1 MKDGYTY
8 NITTKN
14 IIFVTCQKRIALHR
28 IDNDTAQKMMT
39 DIFPFRHQGQC
50 SNLGNWSDFNLP
62 NVRTINYGVEKITC
76 LGPTI
81 WESIPA
87 NTKDLDAIKHL
98 QSDIK
103 EWKPIYIHI

>member
-1 MKDGYTY
+1 
-8 NITTKN
+8 
-14 IIFVTCQKRIALHR
+14 
-28 IDNDTAQKMMT
+28 MMT

-103 EWKPIYIHI
+103 EWKPIYIHIYYISYIFIIHSFT